1 MQQLVFLI
9 LLLFYPTF
17 NQADLYKS
25 QPNCK
30 KLQDG
35 RAKNSQNIV
44 CFLLNFMVVK
54 PMVVFPT
61 NVKLKMRH
69 SGQNEAKF
77 IKT

>member
-1 MQQLVFLI
+1 MQQLEFLI

-25 QPNCK
+25 QPNCT

-54 PMVVFPT
+54 RMVVFPT
-61 NVKLKMRH
+61 NVKLKMRY
-69 SGQNEAKF
+69 SDQNEAKF